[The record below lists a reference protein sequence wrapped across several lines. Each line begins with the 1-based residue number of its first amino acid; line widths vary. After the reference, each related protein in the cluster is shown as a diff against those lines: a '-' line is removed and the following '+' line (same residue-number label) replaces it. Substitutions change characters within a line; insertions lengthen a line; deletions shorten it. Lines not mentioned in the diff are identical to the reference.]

1 MALRRG
7 PPASGT
13 TKSSWFRRVLNGAR
27 VASAIWFAFAAR
39 GAKGKQKW
47 PRSPFPAGDY
57 AAQNASS
64 HIRAHAGPRYHGL
77 WINTPPSN
85 VNIEMKQLIELSTAP
100 EPLDALAGTL
110 EVAPQAAPGIE
121 PPPAPSSAAATTKTT
136 PVQIVLI
143 VLGTIAFLYFARPVV
158 LPVVLA
164 CVAGVTL
171 KPLIRWLSYCHIPP
185 ALGTAVVLS
194 LLVAAVGIG
203 FFQLGRPA
211 MTWMNDA
218 PAHMAQLRQRV
229 QRMFP
234 RVARFNQ
241 AADAVNNLGAAEEEK
256 KKVTTV
262 ELKTSRVPSTFINW
276 TGTFLAG
283 VGEMLVLLYLLLASG
298 DLFLQKLVH
307 VMPTFREKK
316 SAVEISHEIQQNISN
331 YLFSVSLINIAL
343 GAVVSGGLYWLGVPN
358 ALMWGMLVAVLNF
371 VPYFGPVAG
380 IILLAAVGLLTFD
393 TLWKG
398 LLPPAW
404 YLLLHLLEA
413 NLITPVLLGRRFTLN
428 PVVIFVSLIFW
439 TWLWGVPG
447 ALLSVPI
454 LVSIKVICDRV
465 PSLSSVSELLAS

>member
-1 MALRRG
+1 MLATLLRR
-7 PPASGT
+7 PP
-13 TKSSWFRRVLNGAR
+13 N
-27 VASAIWFAFAAR
+27 
-39 GAKGKQKW
+39 
-47 PRSPFPAGDY
+47 
-57 AAQNASS
+57 NA
-64 HIRAHAGPRYHGL
+64 
-77 WINTPPSN
+77 
-85 VNIEMKQLIELSTAP
+85 NIAMIELNERSTAP
-100 EPLDALAGTL
+100 EPFDTSAGTL
-110 EVAPQAAPGIE
+110 DVTVKAAPGSE
-121 PPPAPSSAAATTKTT
+121 PPPAPVSAAPATNTT

-158 LPVVLA
+158 LPVFVA
-164 CVAGVTL
+164 CVAAVAL
-171 KPLIRWLSYCHIPP
+171 KPLIRWFSCCHIPP
-185 ALGTAVVLS
+185 ALSAAVVLC

-211 MTWMNDA
+211 LTWMNDA
-218 PAHMAQLRQRV
+218 PAHMAELRQRV
-229 QRMFP
+229 QKMLPRM
-234 RVARFNQ
+234 ARFSQ
-241 AADAVNNLGAAEEEK
+241 AADAMNNLGATDEEQ
-256 KKVTTV
+256 KKVATV
-262 ELKTSRVPSTFINW
+262 ELKTSRVPSTLINW

-283 VGEMLVLLYLLLASG
+283 VGEALVLLYLLLASG

-316 SAVEISHEIQQNISN
+316 SAVEISREIQQNMSK

-343 GAVVSGGLYWLGVPN
+343 GVLVSAGLYWLGVPN
-358 ALMWGMLVAVLNF
+358 AVMWGMLAALLNF
-371 VPYFGPVAG
+371 VPYFGPIAG
-380 IILLAAVGLLTFD
+380 VLLLGIVGLLTFD

-454 LVSIKVICDRV
+454 LVSIKVVCDRL
-465 PSLSSVSELLAS
+465 PSLSHVSELLSSEPNSIFGNLKLLRLRKPGASADPSASIS